1 MTQGIFSTLRYTQ
14 RERWVEQVEMLE
26 PGLSRAE
33 YVRAIVAASGRFDTL
48 ILDGSSRLDQ
58 LAAMAIARR
67 RRRPR
72 VVITDATWKLGD
84 GLADTL
90 ASKVTVNALDGPHVT
105 YGVFSTRETDS
116 FPRAWGVD
124 PDRVAFLPWHH
135 TLSDE
140 ELSIQTSDGGGV
152 FSGGD
157 SLRDYAPLVEAAR
170 RIDAP
175 FTIATRTLTAE
186 GLGAPP
192 NVTVGPMTHEQLT
205 SMTGAASVVV
215 VALQPR
221 EDRSSGQGT
230 YLNAMALG
238 KPVVVTDVAGV
249 RDHVVDGETAVV
261 VPAGDAVA
269 LETAI
274 RRLLDDAGER
284 RRLGEAARRDVLER
298 FGPDQYVENLL
309 RLADG
314 GGRRFR
320 RGTAGELEPSEP
332 ARPRI
337 SR

>member
-1 MTQGIFSTLRYTQ
+1 MARGIFSTLRYTE
-14 RERWVEQVEMLE
+14 RKRWVEQVEMLE
-26 PGLSRAE
+26 PGLSRSE
-33 YVRAIVAASGRFDTL
+33 YARAIVTAAGRFDTL

-84 GLADTL
+84 GVADRL

-124 PDRVAFLPWHH
+124 RDRVAFLPWHH

-140 ELSIQTSDGGGV
+140 ELSTPTSDRGGV

-170 RIDAP
+170 RVDAP
-175 FTIATRTLTAE
+175 FRLATRTLTAE
-186 GLGAPP
+186 ALGVPP
-192 NVTVGPMTHEQLT
+192 NVTVGPTSHEQLT
-205 SMTGAASVVV
+205 SMTAAASVVV

-238 KPVVVTDVAGV
+238 KPVVVSDVAGV
-249 RDHVVDGETAVV
+249 RDHVIDGETGVV
-261 VPAGDAVA
+261 VRAGDARA
-269 LETAI
+269 LEAAI
-274 RRLLDDAGER
+274 RRLLDDPAER
-284 RRLGEAARRDVLER
+284 RRLGEAARRDVLAR
-298 FGPDQYVENLL
+298 FGPDRYVENLL
-309 RLADG
+309 RLARP
-314 GGRRFR
+314 GGRRFE
-320 RGTAGELEPSEP
+320 TDEAGALEPSEA
-332 ARPRI
+332 ARPG
-337 SR
+337 